1 MAAYSLHQNLTPLG
15 NYLHRMKAKLGPK
28 AAAMAT
34 AHKTAVIFCTM
45 VKNQVE
51 YDETIWDARDAQS
64 EKSLQSKLKRQAK
77 QLGWGARMR
86 MAWSRRPTT
95 CGVDQAP
102 PTTRPSP
109 RDPRTP
115 LSAARSVAGH
125 CQDSLATKH
134 VSRFLLQTPSQSAM
148 YALRCLLEVPGA
160 TLGQHTENQTQALQR
175 VPQTH
180 GRFLPNAV
188 VLPAGWSLGSAN
200 SRFPHLF
207 DFRVQ

>member
-1 MAAYSLHQNLTPLG
+1 MAAYSLHHNLTPLR

-34 AHKTAVIFCTM
+34 AHKTPVIFCTM

-77 QLGWGARMR
+77 QLGWGARRR

-115 LSAARSVAGH
+115 LSAARSVAGQ
-125 CQDSLATKH
+125 CQDSLATKR
-134 VSRFLLQTPSQSAM
+134 VSRFPSSDLPANPQCM
-148 YALRCLLEVPGA
+148 RCV
-160 TLGQHTENQTQALQR
+160 
-175 VPQTH
+175 VFS
-180 GRFLPNAV
+180 RFL
-188 VLPAGWSLGSAN
+188 
-200 SRFPHLF
+200 
-207 DFRVQ
+207 VQL

>member
-1 MAAYSLHQNLTPLG
+1 MAAAYSLHQNLTPLG

-115 LSAARSVAGH
+115 LSAARSVCRALPRFSGNEACESFPSSDLPANPQCMH
-125 CQDSLATKH
+125 C
-134 VSRFLLQTPSQSAM
+134 VVFSRFL
-148 YALRCLLEVPGA
+148 
-160 TLGQHTENQTQALQR
+160 
-175 VPQTH
+175 
-180 GRFLPNAV
+180 
-188 VLPAGWSLGSAN
+188 
-200 SRFPHLF
+200 
-207 DFRVQ
+207 VQL